1 MATQTDSTTSPSA
14 PAHPAAAAQPAAP
27 TPLALRLPDE
37 VWLLIFVDLDYCAL
51 KRAQRICKKVQRLI
65 QVRSTAP
72 RALVAPL
79 ARSRLLT
86 LLLVPPS
93 RRTSASMT
101 SSSASV
107 LSRASSRSA

>member
-1 MATQTDSTTSPSA
+1 MATQTNSTLTA
-14 PAHPAAAAQPAAP
+14 PRQPAAAAQPTAP

-37 VWLLIFVDLDYCAL
+37 VWLLILVKLDHCAL

>member
-65 QVRSTAP
+65 QVRPAAS

-79 ARSRLLT
+79 RSLEVADPHLAPRS
-86 LLLVPPS
+86 S
-93 RRTSASMT
+93 RMRASTT
-101 SSSASV
+101 SSCASV
-107 LSRASSRSA
+107 LSMASSRSA